1 MVHINGGTL
10 TWQQVIDVVRNFTP
24 VQLDPAAL
32 KRVQAARSL
41 VEECLASG
49 KVVYGITTGF
59 GKLADV
65 TISPEKVEELQLNLI
80 LSHACGVGEVLPQE
94 VVRAMMVLRAN
105 ALAKGHSGI
114 RPETLQLLL
123 DMINANVVPVIYTQ
137 GSVGASGD
145 LVPLAHMVLVMLGYG
160 EAYYKGERMAG
171 QDAMTLAGLRPISL
185 GAKEGLALIN
195 GTQCMTGLGILGVAD
210 SLNLAKMSDICAAL
224 SMEALQ
230 GIPDAYDPLVHE
242 LRPHPGQVA
251 AARNVRVMVERSG
264 LVHRR
269 ERDKVQDAY
278 TLRCT
283 PQVHGA
289 SKDAINYV
297 CDVVAREINS
307 ATDNPLI
314 FPEEGKVI
322 SAGNFHGQPVAL
334 AMDFLGIAISELA
347 NISERRIERLVNP
360 SLSGLPPF
368 LIADS
373 GINSGYMIA
382 QYTAASLVSENK
394 VLAHP
399 ASVDSIPTSANQE
412 DHVSMG
418 TIAARKMRQML
429 ANAENVMAIELLT
442 AAQALEFRNRDEMA
456 PATKTVYDL
465 IRSAVPALHQDR
477 FIAPEIHTVQEMI
490 HSGALVKAAEAVVG
504 ELA

>member
-10 TWQQVIDVVRNFTP
+10 TLQQLIDVVRNFTP
-24 VQLDPAAL
+24 VQLDPSAIEQV
-32 KRVQAARSL
+32 KAARNL
-41 VEECLASG
+41 VEECLASQ

-65 TISPEKVEELQLNLI
+65 MISPEKVEELQLNLI
-80 LSHACGVGEVLPQE
+80 LSHACGVGEVLPKE

-114 RPETLQLLL
+114 RLETLQLLL
-123 DMINANVVPVIYTQ
+123 DMINADVVPIVYTQ

-171 QDAMTLAGLRPISL
+171 KDAMAMAGLTPVTL

-195 GTQCMTGLGILGVAD
+195 GTQCMTSLGVLGVVD

-224 SMEALQ
+224 SIEALQ
-230 GIPDAYDPLVHE
+230 GIPDAYDALVHE
-242 LRPHPGQVA
+242 QRPHPGQIA
-251 AARNVRVMVERSG
+251 AARNVRAMVEGSG
-264 LVHRR
+264 LVHRQD
-269 ERDKVQDAY
+269 RDKVQDAY

-297 CDVVAREINS
+297 REVVVREINS

-429 ANAENVMAIELLT
+429 TNAENVMAIELLT

-456 PATKTVYDL
+456 PATKAVHDL
-465 IRSAVPALHQDR
+465 IRSVVPALHQDR
-477 FIAPEIHTVQEMI
+477 FIAPEIHAMQEMI
-490 HSGALVKAAEAVVG
+490 HSGAFVRAVESVVG
-504 ELA
+504 DLA

>member
-1 MVHINGGTL
+1 MIYINGETL
-10 TWQQVIDVVRNFTP
+10 SLQQVVDVVRSREK
-24 VQLDPAAL
+24 VELDVVAVEKVKAS
-32 KRVQAARSL
+32 RQL
-41 VEECLASG
+41 VEKFLERG
-49 KVVYGITTGF
+49 EVVYGITTGF

-65 TISPEKVEELQLNLI
+65 MISREKVEELQLNLI
-80 LSHACGVGEVLPQE
+80 LSHACGVGDVLPVE
-94 VVRAMMVLRAN
+94 VARTMMLLRAN

-114 RPETLQLLL
+114 RLETLQLLV
-123 DMINANVVPVIYTQ
+123 DMLNTDVVPLVYSQ

-145 LVPLAHMVLVMLGYG
+145 LVPLAHMVLVMLGFG
-160 EAYYKGERMAG
+160 EAYYEGER
-171 QDAMTLAGLRPISL
+171 LAGAEALSRAGLAPVIL

-195 GTQCMTGLGILGVAD
+195 GTQCMTSLGVLGIYD
-210 SLNLAKMSDICAAL
+210 SLNLAKSADICAAL
-224 SMEALQ
+224 SMEALR
-230 GIPDAYDPLVHE
+230 GIPDAYEEIVHQ
-242 LRPHPGQVA
+242 LRPHPGQQIA
-251 AARNVRVMVERSG
+251 ACNIRTMLQGST
-264 LVHRR
+264 LVYR
-269 ERDKVQDAY
+269 EDRDKVQDAY

-289 SKDAINYV
+289 SKDAIHYV
-297 CDVVAREINS
+297 KTVVEREINS

-314 FPEEGKVI
+314 FPKEGRAI

-334 AMDFLGIAISELA
+334 AMDFLGIALSELA

-360 SLSGLPPF
+360 SLSDLPPF

-418 TIAARKMRQML
+418 TIAAKKMRQIL
-429 ANAENVMAIELLT
+429 TNAENVLAIELLT
-442 AAQALEFRNRDEMA
+442 SAQALEFRNREEMA
-456 PATKTVYDL
+456 PATKAAYDL
-465 IRSAVPALHQDR
+465 IRSVVPALHQDR
-477 FIAPEIHTVQEMI
+477 LIAPEIHKMQEMI
-490 HSGALVKAAEAVVG
+490 HTG
-504 ELA
+504 ELIKAVEKVIGDLA